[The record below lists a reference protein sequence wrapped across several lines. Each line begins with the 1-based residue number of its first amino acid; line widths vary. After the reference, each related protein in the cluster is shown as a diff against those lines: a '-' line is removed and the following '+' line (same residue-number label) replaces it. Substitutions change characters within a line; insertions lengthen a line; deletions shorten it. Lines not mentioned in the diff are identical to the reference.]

1 MGWRAWHL
9 RCRHPRWHGGGGCR
23 SDQGTVHARGPCIR
37 SHGRT
42 KERRVDAVTP
52 VVDNDD
58 KDLPLRDDIR
68 LLGRILGDT
77 VCEQNG
83 EAVFDIIEP
92 IPQRSV
98 RFRRDEEKPNDNLS
112 DTNCHEK

>member
-1 MGWRAWHL
+1 
-9 RCRHPRWHGGGGCR
+9 
-23 SDQGTVHARGPCIR
+23 
-37 SHGRT
+37 
-42 KERRVDAVTP
+42 
-52 VVDNDD
+52 
-58 KDLPLRDDIR
+58 
-68 LLGRILGDT
+68 